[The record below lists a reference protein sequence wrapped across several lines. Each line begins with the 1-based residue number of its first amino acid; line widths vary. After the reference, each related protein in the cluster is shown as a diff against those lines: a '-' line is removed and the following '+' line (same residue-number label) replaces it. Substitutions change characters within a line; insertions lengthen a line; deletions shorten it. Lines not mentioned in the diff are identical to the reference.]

1 MPIFIVVFISVLMD
15 SYVKELHK
23 SEQYLA
29 ILEEK
34 NREIE
39 AKNKMLEKSN
49 AEFIKAKEKEERLN
63 KMLSSEKQKL
73 QELSITDYLT
83 GAFNRRFITA
93 CLNEELEAAYR
104 REKRLTVA
112 MIDID
117 NFKMINDTYGHV
129 FGDYV
134 LKRIV
139 ETMERNLR
147 QTDIIGRYGG
157 DEFLIIMCNTFLED
171 GYKVIDRLRRRIW
184 ELEWKDQLVITI
196 SGGVVE
202 AEDEDITTLLK
213 KAMTKY
219 IRLRRLARI

>member
-1 MPIFIVVFISVLMD
+1 MD

-39 AKNKMLEKSN
+39 AKNKMLGKSN

-112 MIDID
+112 MID
-117 NFKMINDTYGHV
+117 Y
-129 FGDYV
+129 
-134 LKRIV
+134 R
-139 ETMERNLR
+139 
-147 QTDIIGRYGG
+147 
-157 DEFLIIMCNTFLED
+157 
-171 GYKVIDRLRRRIW
+171 
-184 ELEWKDQLVITI
+184 
-196 SGGVVE
+196 
-202 AEDEDITTLLK
+202 
-213 KAMTKY
+213 
-219 IRLRRLARI
+219 